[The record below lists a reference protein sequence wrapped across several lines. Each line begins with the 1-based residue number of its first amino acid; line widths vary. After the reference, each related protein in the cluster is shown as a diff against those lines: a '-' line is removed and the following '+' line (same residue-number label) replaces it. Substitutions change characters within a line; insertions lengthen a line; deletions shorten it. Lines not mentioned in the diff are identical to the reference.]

1 MIAVPKRE
9 YAVLFLGDIGV
20 FVLSLWL
27 TLAVRYFAIPS
38 SEMYLRHL
46 VPFSFLFILWTVVF
60 FLAGLYGK
68 HTRLFRSTLPTVIVY
83 AQLVNIVLAAIFF
96 FLIPAFGLAP
106 KTILVLYLIVS
117 SALIYVWRVGLFTR
131 LPQLLRGR
139 PLRGILVATGP
150 DARLLHDEIS
160 KDARYPFTFES
171 IIDTASAPQHEI
183 IQKTLRL
190 AAEDDITFLVIDFS
204 DKAFEQARPI
214 IYNAAF
220 QKKRF
225 AVVDIV
231 ELYQEV
237 FDRVPLSLV
246 RYDWILASV
255 DSSRTY
261 MALKRAVDVL
271 GAIVLGAI
279 SLVLYPFVAL
289 AIKLEDR
296 GPILIDQVRVGRYEK
311 PLRVIKFR
319 SMTGNDRGE
328 YGPGGKTTLA
338 VTRVGNFLRRSRI
351 DELPQLWSVLKG
363 ELSLVGPRPE
373 FPSLAREYSAK
384 IPYYNARWL
393 VSPGLTG
400 WAQIKHDTHPHHETD
415 IAETKTKL
423 SYDLHYLKHRS
434 FFLDLYIILQTI
446 RIMLTARG
454 S

>member
-183 IQKTLRL
+183 IQRTLRL

-328 YGPGGKTTLA
+328 YGPGGKTALA
-338 VTRVGNFLRRSRI
+338 VTRVGNLLRRSRI

-393 VSPGLTG
+393 ISPGLTG
-400 WAQIKHDTHPHHETD
+400 WAQIRHDAHPHHETD

-423 SYDLHYLKHRS
+423 SYDLYYLRHRS

>member
-27 TLAVRYFAIPS
+27 TLAVRFFAIPS
-38 SEMYLRHL
+38 SELYLRHL
-46 VPFSFLFILWTVVF
+46 VPFSFLFILWTFVF

-83 AQLVNIVLAAIFF
+83 AQLANIVLAAIFF

-117 SALIYVWRVGLFTR
+117 SVLIYVWRVGLFTR
-131 LPQLLRGR
+131 LPLLLRGR

-150 DARLLHDEIS
+150 DAQLLHEEIS

-261 MALKRAVDVL
+261 STEESGRRL
-271 GAIVLGAI
+271 GGDCA
-279 SLVLYPFVAL
+279 
-289 AIKLEDR
+289 
-296 GPILIDQVRVGRYEK
+296 
-311 PLRVIKFR
+311 R
-319 SMTGNDRGE
+319 SH
-328 YGPGGKTTLA
+328 
-338 VTRVGNFLRRSRI
+338 
-351 DELPQLWSVLKG
+351 
-363 ELSLVGPRPE
+363 
-373 FPSLAREYSAK
+373 LARTV
-384 IPYYNARWL
+384 PLCGARDK
-393 VSPGLTG
+393 
-400 WAQIKHDTHPHHETD
+400 A
-415 IAETKTKL
+415 
-423 SYDLHYLKHRS
+423 
-434 FFLDLYIILQTI
+434 
-446 RIMLTARG
+446 
-454 S
+454 